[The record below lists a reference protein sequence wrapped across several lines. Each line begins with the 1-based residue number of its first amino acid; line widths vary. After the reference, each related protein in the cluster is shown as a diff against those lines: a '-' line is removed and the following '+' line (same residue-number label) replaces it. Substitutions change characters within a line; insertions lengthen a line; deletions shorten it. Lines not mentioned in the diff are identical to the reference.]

1 MNKTQEALKVALE
14 VLENSKLTHYY
25 CEDIWYSCPKHE
37 EGCAN
42 EAEGDECTCGADKA
56 NAEIEKALAAIREAL
71 AEQQEPFGYFRYD
84 LRLDAWVQNRA
95 GLTGT
100 PFYTSPPAKP
110 WVGLTDEEIAVIAA
124 ACGGLASDFVV
135 DVARA
140 IEQAHGITGET
151 K

>member
-1 MNKTQEALKVALE
+1 MTMSELEKAARQALAALE
-14 VLENSKLTHYY
+14 VSTDWDVNATGKQAQSMRAITALRAALE
-25 CEDIWYSCPKHE
+25 EQP
-37 EGCAN
+37 
-42 EAEGDECTCGADKA
+42 
-56 NAEIEKALAAIREAL
+56 
-71 AEQQEPFGYFRYD
+71 AEQQEPVAWRYNGKLHEFD
-84 LRLDAWVQNRA
+84 PSDWA
-95 GLTGT
+95 TGPVT
-100 PFYTSPPAKP
+100 PLYTSPPAKP